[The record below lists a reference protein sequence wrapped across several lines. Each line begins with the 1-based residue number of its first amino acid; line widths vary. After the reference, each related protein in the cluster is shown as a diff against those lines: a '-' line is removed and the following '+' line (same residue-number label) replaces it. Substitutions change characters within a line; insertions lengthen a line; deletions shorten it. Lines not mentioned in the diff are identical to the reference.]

1 MSPQVGRCPNMLL
14 GKSVEQLLMAPERMK
29 QLGQSGND
37 ALWWICLVVK
47 VKPNAVKNRSI
58 QERAEEE
65 RRLQSTRLTKFP
77 ESFSLDSI
85 LDEWCVPPGRTLS
98 WSHWPETT
106 QKLKPP
112 TSDWDLNPCAGTQTQ
127 PKPVVSGPS
136 EVQVL
141 DVSSQKEFSERQSD
155 R

>member
-1 MSPQVGRCPNMLL
+1 MLL

-37 ALWWICLVVK
+37 ALLWICLVVK

-77 ESFSLDSI
+77 DSFSLDSI
-85 LDEWCVPPGRTLS
+85 LDE
-98 WSHWPETT
+98 
-106 QKLKPP
+106 
-112 TSDWDLNPCAGTQTQ
+112 
-127 PKPVVSGPS
+127 
-136 EVQVL
+136 
-141 DVSSQKEFSERQSD
+141 
-155 R
+155 